1 MLESLIKIPALGYNP
16 LMEELIFL
24 IIFALL
30 LGFLTAGVILIKTGL
45 KTSNARLIAGYIV
58 LGISII
64 SIILLVIFSWQ
75 YIIIHLLLIV
85 PLIIII
91 VSVAFIT
98 YGVINITQSR
108 RKEDGSENSKS
119 KLVLGWT
126 LNSIGTAILITLI
139 VLFVLFTTGVIS
151 INLM

>member
-64 SIILLVIFSWQ
+64 SIILLVIFFWQ
-75 YIIIHLLLIV
+75 YIIIPLLLIV

-91 VSVAFIT
+91 VSVAFVT

>member
-1 MLESLIKIPALGYNP
+1 MLESLINIPALGYNP

-75 YIIIHLLLIV
+75 YIIIPLLLIV